1 MAGGCVGA
9 RIAVEV
15 IAMKPLIRWALFLA
29 VPLLLVGVSASA
41 ATAPASNAKP
51 TKPKT
56 LVSTTG
62 RMHAFAQDGN
72 EIAWISGRVGHVWTV
87 YVRSVGAHKATAVGK
102 ADQVDVDNTGYLLTL
117 PLALAGRRVLWT
129 TFDGGAGWVYT
140 NVATSSPGSGQL
152 GVAGYQA
159 WDQGDYEGGP
169 VRALAGDGTTL
180 AYGASS
186 EDCPTIESIPRAC
199 PVLYAHPG
207 GGIFV
212 VKGQRNP
219 PALAGIPPLFTFA
232 LSSGRLAVV
241 PAELPRPNDG
251 YGPRAVLN
259 GPIETFDLNGTLVS
273 SVRPTGT
280 VRQIALAWPTL
291 YVFVERPNG
300 ISEIERYNVAT
311 AKRLS
316 GAREEVPS
324 NATNLGASSAGAVYR
339 IGTTIY
345 FLGAHELSIRVLWK
359 TTGTPIGLSIEGN
372 RIGWAENVK
381 GHGRIV
387 TLTVR

>member
-1 MAGGCVGA
+1 MNGRSSRALLA
-9 RIAVEV
+9 AV
-15 IAMKPLIRWALFLA
+15 LLLA
-29 VPLLLVGVSASA
+29 VSGA
-41 ATAPASNAKP
+41 AQTGMAAAPHQSKP
-51 TKPKT
+51 YT

-62 RMHAFAQDGN
+62 RMHAFAQDGT
-72 EIAWISGRVGHVWTV
+72 EIAWISGRVGHVWRV
-87 YVRSVGAHKATAVGK
+87 YVRSVGAHKPTAVGK
-102 ADQVDVDNTGYLLTL
+102 ADQVDVDYPGYLITL
-117 PLALAGRRVLWT
+117 PLALAGKRVLWT

-140 NVATSSPGSGQL
+140 NVATSSPGSRPL
-152 GVAGYQA
+152 DVAGYQA
-159 WDQGDYEGGP
+159 WYQGDYEGGP

-180 AYGASS
+180 AYGVSS
-186 EDCPTIESIPRAC
+186 EDCRTIESIPRAC
-199 PVLYAHPG
+199 PALYAHPG

-212 VKGQRNP
+212 VTAQKNP
-219 PALAGIPPLFTFA
+219 PAVAGIPPLVTFA

-251 YGPRAVLN
+251 YGPRAVPN

-316 GAREEVPS
+316 GAREDEVPS

-345 FLGAHELSIRVLWK
+345 FLGAHELSIRALWK
-359 TTGTPIGLSIEGN
+359 TTGTPIGLSIEGK
-372 RIGWAENVK
+372 RIAWAENVK

-387 TLTVR
+387 ALTIR

>member
-1 MAGGCVGA
+1 M
-9 RIAVEV
+9 
-15 IAMKPLIRWALFLA
+15 
-29 VPLLLVGVSASA
+29 
-41 ATAPASNAKP
+41 
-51 TKPKT
+51 
-56 LVSTTG
+56 
-62 RMHAFAQDGN
+62 
-72 EIAWISGRVGHVWTV
+72 

-102 ADQVDVDNTGYLLTL
+102 ADQVDVDYPGNLLTL
-117 PLALAGRRVLWT
+117 PLALAGKRVLWT

-140 NVATSSPGSGQL
+140 NVATSSPGSGPL
-152 GVAGYQA
+152 NVSSYQA
-159 WDQGDYEGGP
+159 WDQGDYEGSP

-180 AYGASS
+180 AYGVSS

-199 PVLYAHPG
+199 SVLTASRRRHFRRQGPAQPAPACGDPAH
-207 GGIFV
+207 
-212 VKGQRNP
+212 
-219 PALAGIPPLFTFA
+219 FTSA

-241 PAELPRPNDG
+241 PADLPRPNDG
-251 YGPRAVLN
+251 YGPRAVPN

-316 GAREEVPS
+316 GAREKVPS

-339 IGTTIY
+339 IGTTVY

-359 TTGTPIGLSIEGN
+359 TTGTPIGLSIEGKQVA
-372 RIGWAENVK
+372 WAENVK
-381 GHGRIV
+381 GRGGIV
-387 TLTVR
+387 ALTLPR

>member
-1 MAGGCVGA
+1 M
-9 RIAVEV
+9 
-15 IAMKPLIRWALFLA
+15 
-29 VPLLLVGVSASA
+29 
-41 ATAPASNAKP
+41 
-51 TKPKT
+51 
-56 LVSTTG
+56 
-62 RMHAFAQDGN
+62 
-72 EIAWISGRVGHVWTV
+72 
-87 YVRSVGAHKATAVGK
+87 
-102 ADQVDVDNTGYLLTL
+102 
-117 PLALAGRRVLWT
+117 
-129 TFDGGAGWVYT
+129 
-140 NVATSSPGSGQL
+140 SS
-152 GVAGYQA
+152 YQA
-159 WDQGDYEGGP
+159 WDQGDYEGSP

-180 AYGASS
+180 AYGVSS

-199 PVLYAHPG
+199 SVLYAHPG

-212 VKGQRNP
+212 VRDQRNP
-219 PALAGIPPLFTFA
+219 PPLAGIPPLFTFA

-241 PAELPRPNDG
+241 PADLPRPNDG
-251 YGPRAVLN
+251 YGPRAVPN

-316 GAREEVPS
+316 GAREKVPS

-339 IGTTIY
+339 IGTTVY

-359 TTGTPIGLSIEGN
+359 TTGTPIGLSIEGKQVA
-372 RIGWAENVK
+372 WAENVK
-381 GHGRIV
+381 GRGRIV
-387 TLTVR
+387 ALTLPR

>member
-1 MAGGCVGA
+1 MAA
-9 RIAVEV
+9 APHQS
-15 IAMKPLIRWALFLA
+15 KPH
-29 VPLLLVGVSASA
+29 
-41 ATAPASNAKP
+41 
-51 TKPKT
+51 T

-72 EIAWISGRVGHVWTV
+72 EIAWISGRIGHVWKV

-102 ADQVDVDNTGYLLTL
+102 ADQVDVDNPGNLLTL
-117 PLALAGRRVLWT
+117 PLALAGKRVLWT

-152 GVAGYQA
+152 DVSGYQA

-169 VRALAGDGTTL
+169 VRVLAGDGTTL
-180 AYGASS
+180 AYGVSS
-186 EDCPTIESIPRAC
+186 EDCPTIGPNPRDC

-212 VKGQRNP
+212 VRGQRNP
-219 PALAGIPPLFTFA
+219 PALADIPPLFTFA

-251 YGPRAVLN
+251 YGPRAVPN

-316 GAREEVPS
+316 GAREDEVPS

-359 TTGTPIGLSIEGN
+359 TTGTPIGLSIEGK
-372 RIGWAENVK
+372 RIAWAENVK
-381 GHGRIV
+381 GRGRIV
-387 TLTVR
+387 ALTLR

>member
-1 MAGGCVGA
+1 MNGTSSRALLA
-9 RIAVEV
+9 AAV
-15 IAMKPLIRWALFLA
+15 LLLA
-29 VPLLLVGVSASA
+29 VSGA
-41 ATAPASNAKP
+41 AQTGKAAAPHQSKP
-51 TKPKT
+51 HT

-72 EIAWISGRVGHVWTV
+72 EIAWISGRIGHVWTV

-102 ADQVDVDNTGYLLTL
+102 ADQVDVDYPGNLLTL
-117 PLALAGRRVLWT
+117 PLALAGKRVLWT

-140 NVATSSPGSGQL
+140 NVATSSPGSGPL
-152 GVAGYQA
+152 NVSSYQA
-159 WDQGDYEGGP
+159 WDQGDYEGSP

-180 AYGASS
+180 AYGVSS

-199 PVLYAHPG
+199 SVLYAHPG

-212 VKGQRNP
+212 VRDQRNP
-219 PALAGIPPLFTFA
+219 PPLAGIPPLFTFA

-241 PAELPRPNDG
+241 PADLPRPNDG
-251 YGPRAVLN
+251 YGPRAVPN

-316 GAREEVPS
+316 GAREKVPS

-339 IGTTIY
+339 IGTTVY

-359 TTGTPIGLSIEGN
+359 TTGTPIGLSIEGKQVA
-372 RIGWAENVK
+372 WAENVK
-381 GHGRIV
+381 GRGRIV
-387 TLTVR
+387 ALTLPR